1 MRPALLLRAM
11 GRSRRR
17 ARTTATAAS
26 PAPRAADRKR
36 ATATVTPAELRR
48 TLGAYLAGAIV
59 LAVLVLLGTM
69 TLAGTLAPWLVLAVD
84 AAAAYTFYRWA
95 QGRLAP
101 LALSDEDRVMQTL
114 AGGLLLLALGF
125 ALVAAVALTLA

>member
-1 MRPALLLRAM
+1 M

-17 ARTTATAAS
+17 ARTAATVTA

-36 ATATVTPAELRR
+36 DAAAVSPAELRK

-69 TLAGTLAPWLVLAVD
+69 TLAGTLAPWLVLVVD
-84 AAAAYTFYRWA
+84 AAAAYALYRWA